1 VLVTHAP
8 ASGAGAGQSAPAGQ
22 GEAWVGHEVCVWA
35 KHTIPAAQSLS
46 TLQGPGRHSL
56 VTIGVQA
63 GGAGQGWLGA
73 QSMAGQAV
81 VPAG

>member
-8 ASGAGAGQSAPAGQ
+8 ASGLGAGQSAPAGQ
-22 GEAWVGHEVCVWA
+22 GTAWVGQEVCVWA

-56 VTIGVQA
+56 VTVGLHA
-63 GGAGQGWLGA
+63 GCVQGWLGA
-73 QSMAGQAV
+73 HAMAGHAV
-81 VPAG
+81 APVA